1 MNDSHLHNNI
11 ILRNYGC
18 LYLFCQ
24 SNERFSL
31 YASTDNKLLQS
42 ILEDIRKKT
51 EEDEAAAQAA
61 AQAAGKGRSNRK
73 TKSSFQFKSVGT
85 RFKQQLVDLMTALE
99 KTDPH
104 YIRCIK
110 PNPQNKARLFD
121 PPYNLEQLRCG
132 GVLEAVRV
140 TQAGFPTRKIY
151 AEFVDRYLHMPI
163 YNLFENFDPLIS
175 KLEKILQ
182 TGFAFSSLDI
192 RHQKLTRTIEKSAKT
207 SAKSLNFMTVS
218 WERLKSSYV
227 LAS

>member
-1 MNDSHLHNNI
+1 M
-11 ILRNYGC
+11 RARA
-18 LYLFCQ
+18 YLSENKNFF
-24 SNERFSL
+24 FSL
-31 YASTDNKLLQS
+31 CSCTDNKLLQS

-61 AQAAGKGRSNRK
+61 AQATGKGRSNRK

-110 PNPQNKARLFD
+110 PNPQNKALLFD

-151 AEFVDRYLHMPI
+151 AEFVDRYLQMLI
-163 YNLFENFDPLIS
+163 YNLFVSFDSLFFKK
-175 KLEKILQ
+175 KLN
-182 TGFAFSSLDI
+182 SLDS
-192 RHQKLTRTIEKSAKT
+192 H
-207 SAKSLNFMTVS
+207 
-218 WERLKSSYV
+218 
-227 LAS
+227 

>member
-1 MNDSHLHNNI
+1 M
-11 ILRNYGC
+11 
-18 LYLFCQ
+18 
-24 SNERFSL
+24 RFFDRKCEFFSSL
-31 YASTDNKLLQS
+31 CVSTDNKLLQS

-51 EEDEAAAQAA
+51 EEDEAAAH
-61 AQAAGKGRSNRK
+61 AAGKGRSNRK

-85 RFKQQLVDLMTALE
+85 RFKQQLVELMTALE

-151 AEFVDRYLHMPI
+151 AEFVDR
-163 YNLFENFDPLIS
+163 
-175 KLEKILQ
+175 
-182 TGFAFSSLDI
+182 
-192 RHQKLTRTIEKSAKT
+192 
-207 SAKSLNFMTVS
+207 
-218 WERLKSSYV
+218 
-227 LAS
+227 